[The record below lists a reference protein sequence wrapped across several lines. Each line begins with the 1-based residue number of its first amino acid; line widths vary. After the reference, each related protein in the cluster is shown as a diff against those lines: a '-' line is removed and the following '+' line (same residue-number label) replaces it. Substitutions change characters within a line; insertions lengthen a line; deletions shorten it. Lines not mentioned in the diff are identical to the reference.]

1 MKKLKLK
8 SFVIPT
14 VFTTLSVIAIIVSL
28 TVTKGEKV
36 EMPTNT
42 NYVSSII
49 LGNELAVMNE
59 KTKLINP
66 YFENSVTIGKNYYD
80 YKSTSEAQEKSIT
93 YYDNTYIQNTGID
106 YVSDTVFDVVS
117 ILNGEVTDVKED
129 AILGKVVEIN
139 HNNKYVSVYQSLSE
153 VTVKKGDTISQ
164 GQVIGKS
171 GKNELDKSVEN
182 HLHFELL
189 YDGKIVNPTE
199 HLNKEI
205 KD

>member
-36 EMPTNT
+36 VMPTNT

-171 GKNELDKSVEN
+171 GKNELDKSIEN

>member
-80 YKSTSEAQEKSIT
+80 YKSTSESQEKSIT

-106 YVSDTVFDVVS
+106 YVSDTIFDVVS

-129 AILGKVVEIN
+129 AVLGKVVEIN
-139 HNNKYVSVYQSLSE
+139 HNNKYISVYQSLSE
-153 VTVKKGDTISQ
+153 VNVKKGDTISQ

-171 GKNELDKSVEN
+171 GKNELDKSIEN

-189 YDGKIVNPTE
+189 YDGQIVNPTE

>member
-80 YKSTSEAQEKSIT
+80 YKSTSESQEKSIT

>member
-36 EMPTNT
+36 EMPTNN

-59 KTKLINP
+59 KAKIIIP
-66 YFENSVTIGKNYYD
+66 YFENSVIIEKNYYD
-80 YKSTSEAQEKSIT
+80 HKSTSESQEKSIT
-93 YYDNTYIQNTGID
+93 YYDNTYIQNTGVD

-117 ILNGEVTDVKED
+117 ILDGEVTEVKED
-129 AILGKVVEIN
+129 NVLGKVIEIN
-139 HNNKYVSVYQSLSE
+139 HNNKYISIYQSLSE
-153 VTVKKGDTISQ
+153 VNVKKGDTISQ

-171 GKNELDKSVEN
+171 GKNELDKEIGN

-189 YDGKIVNPTE
+189 YDGQRVNPTE